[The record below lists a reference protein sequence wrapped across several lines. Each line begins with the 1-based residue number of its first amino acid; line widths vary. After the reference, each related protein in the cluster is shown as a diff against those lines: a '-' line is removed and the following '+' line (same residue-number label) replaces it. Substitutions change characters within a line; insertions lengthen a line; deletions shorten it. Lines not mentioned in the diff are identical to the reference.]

1 MRFQWAVIEA
11 DLDPIVGAEQSGKRL
26 VLIVSDEEF
35 NQVVSNV
42 TVLPLTS
49 TERRLYPDEVLIE
62 AGKAGQSKKSI
73 VMAHQIRT
81 ISKQR
86 LGKLLGYLDDP
97 ELRQQ
102 VQKALVEHLGIK
114 YPDAG

>member
-1 MRFQWAVIEA
+1 MRYQWAVFEVN
-11 DLDPIVGAEQSGKRL
+11 LNPVVGAEQSGMRP

-35 NQVVSNV
+35 NQAVSNV

-49 TERRLYPDEVLIE
+49 TQRRLYPGEVLIA
-62 AGKAGQSKKSI
+62 AGKAGQPQKSI

-86 LGKLLGYLDDP
+86 LGRLFGYLDDT

-102 VQKALVEHLGIK
+102 VQKAMMEHLGIE
-114 YPDAG
+114 YPYRD